1 MPSPFPG
8 MDPYLEDPDLWPDVH
23 ARLIAGIGELL
34 APQLRPR
41 YVARVEQ
48 RTFLFDPAG
57 PGDELQVV
65 PDVRVVEQRRRHQ
78 ASAGGGG
85 AAVAEKASVPID
97 VTGLVKRVGVQRF
110 LEIRDST
117 NRRIITVI
125 EILSPSNK
133 VESAGR
139 RALLQKREQVCDSD
153 TSWLEIDLLRRGSRT
168 VKLSE
173 IGEAPYIAYLDRWA
187 PNDPDALV
195 NRRQFLWRMALRE
208 PLPSIFVPL
217 RRKDAD
223 VSLDLQKTLDF
234 AYDRAAYDVD
244 VNCRVPPNPPLSKN
258 DARWAGAL
266 LREKKIRS

>member
-8 MDPYLEDPDLWPDVH
+8 MDPYLEEPDLWPDVH

-48 RTFLFDPAG
+48 RTFLFDPDEPA
-57 PGDELQVV
+57 DELQVV
-65 PDVRVVEQRRRHQ
+65 PDVRVVEHRRRHQ
-78 ASAGGGG
+78 AVGGGI
-85 AAVAEKASVPID
+85 AAIAEKTTVPLD

-110 LEIRDST
+110 LEIRDSVG
-117 NRRIITVI
+117 RRIVTVI

-139 RALLQKREQVCDSD
+139 RALLQKRKQVSDSE

-168 VKLSE
+168 VTLKE

-187 PNDPDALV
+187 PNDPEALL
-195 NRRQFLWRMALRE
+195 NRRQFLWRMALRQ
-208 PLPSIFVPL
+208 PLPNIAVPL
-217 RRKDAD
+217 RPKDSD
-223 VSLDLQKTLDF
+223 VSLELQKALDA

-244 VNCRVPPNPPLSKN
+244 VNYRVAPDPPLSRR
-258 DARWAGAL
+258 DIRWANAL
-266 LREKKIRS
+266 LREKKIRD

>member
-8 MDPYLEDPDLWPDVH
+8 MDSYLEDPDLWPDVH

-34 APQLRPR
+34 APKLRPR

-65 PDVRVVEQRRRHQ
+65 FDVRVVEHRRRHQ
-78 ASAGGGG
+78 ARGGG
-85 AAVAEKASVPID
+85 AAVAEKTTVPID
-97 VTGLVKRVGVQRF
+97 VTGLVKRVGIQRF

-117 NRRIITVI
+117 NRCIITII

-139 RALLQKREQVCDSD
+139 RALLQKRAQVCDSE

-168 VKLSE
+168 VTLRE

-187 PNDPDALV
+187 PNDPNALV
-195 NRRQFLWRMALRE
+195 KRRQFLWRMALRE
-208 PLPSIFVPL
+208 PLPSISVPL
-217 RRKDAD
+217 RPKDAD
-223 VSLDLQKTLDF
+223 VSLDLQKALDL
-234 AYDRAAYDVD
+234 AYDRAAYDID
-244 VNCRVPPNPPLSKN
+244 VNYRVRPNPPLSKN

-266 LREKKIRS
+266 LREKKLRT